1 MCTLHDAFVLLIDLR
16 LIEVECIGHIL
27 ENVEEP
33 FRVEIAV
40 LILIE

>member
-1 MCTLHDAFVLLIDLR
+1 MGTLHDAFVLLIDLR
-16 LIEVECIGHIL
+16 LIEVECVGHIL
-27 ENVEEP
+27 DNVKEL